1 MTASTAIM
9 NSTNVVIG
17 ISTDGGTTYSSI
29 ARATSSSL
37 SVSMDVRDTTNKDSA
52 GWRELLEGLKSWS
65 LSADGLVCFN
75 VTGKKTISDLY
86 GYLNSRT
93 AVTVKFGSAGTG
105 EKVYSGLAYITAVSQ
120 DSGFE
125 DNVTY
130 SVSFEGAGALTEGT
144 NA

>member
-1 MTASTAIM
+1 MAASTAIM

-17 ISTDGGTTYSSI
+17 ISTDAGVTYSSI
-29 ARATSSSL
+29 ARATSASL
-37 SVSMDVRDTTNKDSA
+37 SVSMDVRETTNKDSA

-86 GYLNSRT
+86 GHLNTRT
-93 AVTVKFGSAGTG
+93 AITVKFGSAGSG
-105 EKVYSGLAYITAVSQ
+105 EKVYSGLAYVTAVSQ

>member
-1 MTASTAIM
+1 MAASTAIM

>member
-1 MTASTAIM
+1 M